1 MTMIDPALEDDRAD
15 YAMRL
20 IRAPSISAARYCE
33 TAFSSGLARAPAGTL
48 RSAPPLG
55 RGHE

>member
-33 TAFSSGLARAPAGTL
+33 TAFSSGLARSKDVALCAAL
-48 RSAPPLG
+48 RTRS
-55 RGHE
+55 